1 LLTARTQHEP
11 TREVW
16 DAGRRTMAAPIA
28 EFITAEREAC
38 RAPEG
43 ADAALLA
50 EGLIHINE
58 TVLERLVYEPEGPR
72 EQLLATAADM
82 WVRTVYGRPDP
93 EVDAGRAASAA
104 AAQAAPE
111 SGRTERPAPST
122 SRSGPARAA
131 RPRTAADG
139 SCPPRENPGTLPTE
153 QRTCAPASCWPTGWA
168 APPTPASCRS
178 PRRSP
183 PPVTTRWP
191 STTAASDAPTAHP
204 ARWSPP
210 PASRTT
216 TGPRSPPRPPYPAWT
231 PGGSCCGAAPCPA
244 DTCWRW
250 PAVGRMWR
258 P

>member
-1 LLTARTQHEP
+1 MSPAAQSTPTSPRGDRRREAILAALDERLRTTALDDISVADLTDAAGITRSAFYFYFESKAAAVTMLLVVVNTEALKATEMIIRGEGEFRTRVIEALELLTDRVLQNAHIYRALLTARTQHEP

-111 SGRTERPAPST
+111 SGSTE
-122 SRSGPARAA
+122 
-131 RPRTAADG
+131 
-139 SCPPRENPGTLPTE
+139 
-153 QRTCAPASCWPTGWA
+153 
-168 APPTPASCRS
+168 
-178 PRRSP
+178 
-183 PPVTTRWP
+183 
-191 STTAASDAPTAHP
+191 
-204 ARWSPP
+204 
-210 PASRTT
+210 
-216 TGPRSPPRPPYPAWT
+216 
-231 PGGSCCGAAPCPA
+231 
-244 DTCWRW
+244 
-250 PAVGRMWR
+250 
-258 P
+258 

>member
-1 LLTARTQHEP
+1 MSPAAQPTPTSPRGDRRREAILAALDERLRTTPLDDISVADLTDAAGITRSAFYFYFESKAAAVTMLLVVVNTEALKATEMIVHGAGGFRTRVIDALELLTDRVLQNAHIYRALLTARTQHEP

-111 SGRTERPAPST
+111 SGSTE
-122 SRSGPARAA
+122 
-131 RPRTAADG
+131 
-139 SCPPRENPGTLPTE
+139 
-153 QRTCAPASCWPTGWA
+153 
-168 APPTPASCRS
+168 
-178 PRRSP
+178 
-183 PPVTTRWP
+183 
-191 STTAASDAPTAHP
+191 
-204 ARWSPP
+204 
-210 PASRTT
+210 
-216 TGPRSPPRPPYPAWT
+216 
-231 PGGSCCGAAPCPA
+231 
-244 DTCWRW
+244 
-250 PAVGRMWR
+250 
-258 P
+258 